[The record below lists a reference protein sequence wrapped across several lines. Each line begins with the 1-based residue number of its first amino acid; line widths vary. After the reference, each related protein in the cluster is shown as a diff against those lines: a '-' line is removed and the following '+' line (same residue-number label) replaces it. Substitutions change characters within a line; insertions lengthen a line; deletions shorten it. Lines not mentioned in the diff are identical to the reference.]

1 MARQRLAYLQRLRQ
15 AHGHCAGKRMS
26 NRNVASMYRQGLEL
40 RDDYQH
46 FLFQHGILSSFEGS
60 RDSFR
65 WARVLFES
73 RGGAGS
79 SEKVSVRIV
88 HPARS
93 FGDHSE
99 SRAHGETLAAAR
111 CPGLPLRA
119 LHVYGAPGPAA
130 LSARSVTPD
139 DS

>member
-15 AHGHCAGKRMS
+15 AHCAGKRMS

-46 FLFQHGILSSFEGS
+46 FLFQHGILPSFEGS

-93 FGDHSE
+93 FGDQSE
-99 SRAHGETLAAAR
+99 SLPTEKHLLQLGAQAYLCAR
-111 CPGLPLRA
+111 YTCTAPPGRPRSQL
-119 LHVYGAPGPAA
+119 GA
-130 LSARSVTPD
+130 
-139 DS
+139 